1 MAINR
6 IGIVS
11 PGRMGRSLALS
22 LNAKGHKT
30 YFARYRRK
38 HDTIK
43 WAKRAGLQTVATL
56 KDLVEKCDT
65 IICVGT
71 EGIAFE
77 APREIFGSY
86 DFKGLYIDFN
96 TLNSIGEVEDW
107 RLLMDALE
115 VKYVEGRLEGSD
127 YETLESGSKNRSVMY
142 LSGEDAHLAAELFK
156 DTRWEIKITPNAK
169 TDCRKPFQ
177 PFFSS

>member
-1 MAINR
+1 MNH

-22 LNAKGHKT
+22 LNTKGHKT
-30 YFARYRRK
+30 YFAEYRRK
-38 HDTIK
+38 HDTIES
-43 WAKRAGLQTVATL
+43 AKRVGLQSVATV
-56 KDLVEKCDT
+56 KDLVKKCDT

-86 DFKGLYIDFN
+86 GFEGLYIDFN
-96 TLNSIGEVEDW
+96 TLNSVKEVEDW

-115 VKYVEGRLEGSD
+115 VKYVEGRLEGYP
-127 YETLESGSKNRSVMY
+127 YETLEADSRFKYQSYMY
-142 LSGEDAHLAAELFK
+142 LSGEDAHLASELFK

-169 TDCRKPFQ
+169 TDGRDSLHLHF
-177 PFFSS
+177 

>member
-1 MAINR
+1 MSR

-30 YFARYRRK
+30 YFARYQRK

-77 APREIFGSY
+77 TPKEIFGSY

-96 TLNSIGEVEDW
+96 TLHTIEEVEDW
-107 RLLMDALE
+107 RLLMDELGA
-115 VKYVEGRLEGSD
+115 KHVEGRLEGYP
-127 YETLESGSKNRSVMY
+127 YETINSGSANRSYMY
-142 LSGEDAHLAAELFK
+142 LSGEDAHLASELFK
-156 DTRWEIKITPNAK
+156 DTRWEIKIIPEAK
-169 TDCRKPFQ
+169 TNGRAPFN
-177 PFFSS
+177 PYF